1 MGGGKSPSSQTVT
14 QKSDPWEAAQPY
26 LLDVLGQAKA
36 AYDKPLEYYPFSTW
50 IPHSP
55 QTEAGL
61 QQLTD
66 FALGPQGQGISNSTA
81 NAAITL
87 FDQAMNS
94 PANPFYA
101 TSMMGGFDT
110 WFNPSQAVNSS
121 VMNMIP
127 GMNPI
132 TGYMTPTANGS
143 MLFSNPMLDATFNKA
158 AQGVQNNVNAQ
169 FSGAGRYGSGA
180 HQGVMQQGMND
191 LATQMYGNA
200 FETERGRQ
208 MQAAGLIQQGWE
220 GDLARMLQGGQNYAL
235 NSQQSIA
242 NRFTGAEGLQNTFN
256 QGLENLVKAMAVAP
270 QAYDFATAPGKTLME
285 VGGAYEQQ
293 AAQQLQD
300 LMNRWMFNQES
311 DWSKIQNYMGVAA
324 SMGGMGGMSTQTSPF
339 NGPTPFQNMLS
350 GASGGLGIA
359 SALGINPLFGL
370 LGGLGGLLFG

>member
-1 MGGGKSPSSQTVT
+1 MGGGKAPSSQTVT
-14 QKSDPWEAAQPY
+14 QKTDPWEQAQPY

-55 QTEAGL
+55 QTQAGL

-66 FALGPQGQGISNSTA
+66 FAMGPQGQGISDSTA
-81 NAAITL
+81 NAAITM

-94 PANPFYA
+94 PANPFYSNA
-101 TSMMGGFDT
+101 MLGGFDQ
-110 WFNPSQAVNSS
+110 WFQPSQGINSNI
-121 VMNMIP
+121 MNMQA
-127 GMNPI
+127 GMNPVSNF
-132 TGYMTPTANGS
+132 MMPTANGS

-208 MQAAGLIQQGWE
+208 MQAAGMIQSGWE
-220 GDLARMLQGGQNYAL
+220 SDLARQLQGAQNFAL
-235 NSQQSIA
+235 NNQQAVA
-242 NRFTGAEGLQNTFN
+242 NRFTGAEGLQGSFN
-256 QGLENLVKAMAVAP
+256 QGLENLARAMTAAP

-300 LMNRWMFNQES
+300 LMNRWMFGQES

-339 NGPTPFQNMLS
+339 NGPTPFQNILS
-350 GASGGLGIA
+350 GGSGILGIV
-359 SALGINPLFGL
+359 SALGGLFGL
-370 LGGLGGLLFG
+370 

>member
-14 QKSDPWEAAQPY
+14 QKSDPWEQAQPY

-55 QTEAGL
+55 QTQAGL

-66 FALGPQGQGISNSTA
+66 FATGPQGQGISNSTA
-81 NAAITL
+81 NAAITM

-94 PANPFYA
+94 PANPFYSNA
-101 TSMMGGFDT
+101 MLGGFDQ
-110 WFNPSQAVNSS
+110 WFQPSQNVNSM
-121 VMNMIP
+121 VMNMAP
-127 GMNPI
+127 GANPVSNF
-132 TGYMTPTANGS
+132 MMPTANGS

-158 AQGVQNNVNAQ
+158 AEGVQNQVNAQ

-180 HQGVMQQGMND
+180 HQGTMTQGLND
-191 LATQMYGNA
+191 LATQLYGNA

-208 MQAAGLIQQGWE
+208 MQAAGMIQSGWE
-220 GDLARMLQGGQNYAL
+220 SDLARMLQGGQNFAL
-235 NSQQSIA
+235 NNQQAVA
-242 NRFTGAEGLQNTFN
+242 NRFTGAEGLAGSFQT
-256 QGLENLVKAMAVAP
+256 GLENLARAMAVAP

-300 LMNRWMFNQES
+300 LMNRWMFEQES
-311 DWSKIQNYMGVAA
+311 PWSRIQNYMGVAA

-359 SALGINPLFGL
+359 SALGVNPLFGL
-370 LGGLGGLLFG
+370 LGGLAGLFG

>member
-14 QKSDPWEAAQPY
+14 QKSDPWEQAQPY

-55 QTEAGL
+55 QTQAGL

-66 FALGPQGQGISNSTA
+66 FATGPQGQGISNSTA
-81 NAAITL
+81 NAAITM

-94 PANPFYA
+94 PANPFYSNA
-101 TSMMGGFDT
+101 MLGGFDQ
-110 WFNPSQAVNSS
+110 WFQPSQNVNSM
-121 VMNMIP
+121 VMNMAP
-127 GMNPI
+127 GANPVSNF
-132 TGYMTPTANGS
+132 MMPTANGS

-158 AQGVQNNVNAQ
+158 AEGVQNQVNAQ

-180 HQGVMQQGMND
+180 HQGTMTQGLND

-208 MQAAGLIQQGWE
+208 MQAAGMVQSGWE
-220 GDLARMLQGGQNYAL
+220 SDLARMLQGGQNFAL
-235 NSQQSIA
+235 NNQQAVA
-242 NRFTGAEGLQNTFN
+242 NRFTGAEGLAGSFQT
-256 QGLENLVKAMAVAP
+256 GLENLARAMAVAP

-300 LMNRWMFNQES
+300 LMNRWMFEQES
-311 DWSKIQNYMGVAA
+311 PWSRIQNYMGVAA

-359 SALGINPLFGL
+359 SALGVNPLFGL
-370 LGGLGGLLFG
+370 LGGLAGLFG